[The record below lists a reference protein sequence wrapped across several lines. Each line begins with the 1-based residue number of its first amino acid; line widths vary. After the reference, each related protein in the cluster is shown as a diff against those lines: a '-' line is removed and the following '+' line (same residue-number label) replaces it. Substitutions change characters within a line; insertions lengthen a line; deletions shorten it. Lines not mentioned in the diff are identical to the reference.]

1 MPEIKSY
8 APGIYARSETLVQ
21 ATRDLDRGRTTEAA
35 VQDQRE
41 VDLRSFL
48 DAQREAGLDYL
59 SDGLLNW
66 QDIFR
71 PFDEAARGLEPGPL
85 TRFLNTN
92 TFYRA
97 PAVTEEAPTLVE
109 PLGEPY
115 FRIGD
120 LPRNRWV
127 VTLPSPHA
135 LAEFAAGDLEPRA
148 VAEGVLGPQI
158 RWLAGNG
165 CAIVVLQE
173 TALFDGGIDVYPLSD
188 ALDALQSPL
197 PIALQLPFG
206 DSGDVLGELVEL
218 DVEAIGVDLY
228 ATDLEALPRP
238 FPKTLLAGV
247 VDARNSLVEE
257 PGDLAEFGR
266 QLLEELEGE
275 LHFVPN
281 GDLQFVPEKIARQ
294 KVLRLGGG
302 KNPER
307 GTIDDRDPFRDP
319 RDREPCQARLARE
332 GNSRP
337 PRREKDVEEAREW
350 GWRLGIDSGELAE
363 ILRKGGVSLTRRR

>member
-1 MPEIKSY
+1 LSEIKAY
-8 APGIYARSETLVQ
+8 APGIYARSEELVQ
-21 ATRDLDRGRTTEAA
+21 ATRDLDRGRTTEEA
-35 VQDQRE
+35 VEEQRE
-41 VDLRSFL
+41 ADLRSFL

-71 PFDEAARGLEPGPL
+71 PFDEATRGLEPGPL

-97 PAVTEEAPTLVE
+97 PAVTGEAPKLVE
-109 PLGEPY
+109 PIGEPY

-127 VTLPSPHA
+127 ATLPSPHA
-135 LAEFAAGDLEPRA
+135 LAVSAAGDLTPQA

-173 TALFDGGIDVYPLSD
+173 TALFGAQIDVYPLGD
-188 ALDALQSPL
+188 ALDTLQSPL
-197 PIALQLPFG
+197 PLALQLPFG
-206 DSGDVLGELVEL
+206 DSGDVLGELVEF
-218 DVEAIGVDLY
+218 DVEAIGVDFY

-247 VDARNSLVEE
+247 TDARNSLLEE
-257 PGDLAEFGR
+257 PEEMARFGR
-266 QLLEELEGE
+266 ELLEELEGE
-275 LHFVPN
+275 LHLVPN

-294 KVLRLGGG
+294 KVLRLGEAARILKEEG
-302 KNPER
+302 K
-307 GTIDDRDPFRDP
+307 
-319 RDREPCQARLARE
+319 
-332 GNSRP
+332 
-337 PRREKDVEEAREW
+337 
-350 GWRLGIDSGELAE
+350 
-363 ILRKGGVSLTRRR
+363 

>member
-1 MPEIKSY
+1 LPEVKAY
-8 APGIYARSETLVQ
+8 APGIYARSEELVQ
-21 ATRDLDRGRTTEAA
+21 ATRDLDRGRTTEEA
-35 VQDQRE
+35 VEERRE
-41 VDLRSFL
+41 SDLRSFL
-48 DAQREAGLDYL
+48 DAQREAGLYYL

-97 PAVTEEAPTLVE
+97 PAVTEEAPKLVE

-127 VTLPSPHA
+127 ATLPSPHA
-135 LAEFAAGDLEPRA
+135 LAVSAAGELEPRA

-165 CAIVVLQE
+165 CAMVVLQE
-173 TALFDGGIDVYPLSD
+173 TMLFGGRIDVYPLSD

-197 PIALQLPFG
+197 PVALQLPFG
-206 DSGDVLGELVEL
+206 DSGDILGELVEL
-218 DVEAIGVDLY
+218 DVEALGVDFY

-247 VDARNSLVEE
+247 IDARNSLLEKPEE
-257 PGDLAEFGR
+257 LAEFG
-266 QLLEELEGE
+266 QELLEELEGE
-275 LHFVPN
+275 LHLVPN

-294 KVLRLGGG
+294 KVLRLGEVANVL
-302 KNPER
+302 K
-307 GTIDDRDPFRDP
+307 
-319 RDREPCQARLARE
+319 
-332 GNSRP
+332 
-337 PRREKDVEEAREW
+337 EEQ
-350 GWRLGIDSGELAE
+350 
-363 ILRKGGVSLTRRR
+363 

>member
-1 MPEIKSY
+1 MMARKHRAINRRLDLPEIKSH

-41 VDLRSFL
+41 ADLRSFL

-97 PAVTEEAPTLVE
+97 PAVTEEAPTLV
-109 PLGEPY
+109 
-115 FRIGD
+115 
-120 LPRNRWV
+120 
-127 VTLPSPHA
+127 
-135 LAEFAAGDLEPRA
+135 
-148 VAEGVLGPQI
+148 
-158 RWLAGNG
+158 
-165 CAIVVLQE
+165 
-173 TALFDGGIDVYPLSD
+173 DGGIDVYPLSD

-257 PGDLAEFGR
+257 PGDLAGFGR

-294 KVLRLGGG
+294 KVLRLGEAARIL
-302 KNPER
+302 KEER
-307 GTIDDRDPFRDP
+307 
-319 RDREPCQARLARE
+319 
-332 GNSRP
+332 
-337 PRREKDVEEAREW
+337 
-350 GWRLGIDSGELAE
+350 
-363 ILRKGGVSLTRRR
+363 

>member
-1 MPEIKSY
+1 MPEIKAYS
-8 APGIYARSETLVQ
+8 PGIYARSEELVR
-21 ATRDLDRGRTTEAA
+21 ATRDLDRGRTTEEA
-35 VQDQRE
+35 VEERRE

-97 PAVTEEAPTLVE
+97 PAVTGEAPKLVD
-109 PLGEPY
+109 PLAEPY

-120 LPRNRWV
+120 LPRDRWV
-127 VTLPSPHA
+127 ATLPSPHA
-135 LAEFAAGDLEPRA
+135 LALSAAGELEPRA
-148 VAEGVLGPQI
+148 VAEDVLGPQI

-165 CAIVVLQE
+165 CAMVVLQE
-173 TALFDGGIDVYPLSD
+173 TALFGGGIDIYPLSD
-188 ALDALQSPL
+188 ALDALRSPL
-197 PIALQLPFG
+197 PVALQLPFG
-206 DSGDVLGELVEL
+206 DAGDFLGELVEL
-218 DVEAIGVDLY
+218 DLEAIGVDFY

-247 VDARNSLVEE
+247 VDARNSLLEE
-257 PGDLAEFGR
+257 PEEIARFGR
-266 QLLEELEGE
+266 QLLEELDGD
-275 LHFVPN
+275 LHLVPN

-294 KVLRLGGG
+294 KVLRLGEAASVL
-302 KNPER
+302 K
-307 GTIDDRDPFRDP
+307 
-319 RDREPCQARLARE
+319 
-332 GNSRP
+332 
-337 PRREKDVEEAREW
+337 EEQ
-350 GWRLGIDSGELAE
+350 
-363 ILRKGGVSLTRRR
+363 

>member
-1 MPEIKSY
+1 MPEAFEKKECDLPEIKAY
-8 APGIYARSETLVQ
+8 APGIYARSEELVQ
-21 ATRDLDRGRTTEAA
+21 ATRDLDRGRTTEEA
-35 VQDQRE
+35 VEEQRE
-41 VDLRSFL
+41 ADLRSFL

-85 TRFLNTN
+85 KRSLNTN

-97 PAVTEEAPTLVE
+97 PVVIEEAPRLVE

-135 LAEFAAGDLEPRA
+135 LAEFAAGELEPRA

-158 RWLAGNG
+158 RWLAANG
-165 CAIVVLQE
+165 CAMVVLQE
-173 TALFDGGIDVYPLSD
+173 TALFEGGIDVYPLSE

-206 DSGDVLGELVEL
+206 DSGDILGELVEL
-218 DVEAIGVDLY
+218 DVEAIGVDFY

-247 VDARNSLVEE
+247 VDARNSLLEE
-257 PGDLAEFGR
+257 PEQVAKFGR
-266 QLLEELEGE
+266 QLLEELDGE
-275 LHFVPN
+275 LHLVPN
-281 GDLQFVPEKIARQ
+281 GDLQFVPEKIARE
-294 KVLRLGGG
+294 KVLRLS
-302 KNPER
+302 EV
-307 GTIDDRDPFRDP
+307 
-319 RDREPCQARLARE
+319 ARIL
-332 GNSRP
+332 
-337 PRREKDVEEAREW
+337 KEEQ
-350 GWRLGIDSGELAE
+350 
-363 ILRKGGVSLTRRR
+363 

>member
-1 MPEIKSY
+1 MPEIKAY
-8 APGIYARSETLVQ
+8 TPGIYARSEELVQ
-21 ATRDLDRGRTTEAA
+21 ATRDLDRGRATEEA
-35 VQDQRE
+35 VEEQRE
-41 VDLRSFL
+41 ADLHSFL
-48 DAQREAGLDYL
+48 DTQRKAGLDYL

-97 PAVTEEAPTLVE
+97 PAVTGEAPRLVE

-127 VTLPSPHA
+127 ATLPSPHA
-135 LAEFAAGDLEPRA
+135 LAVSAAGELEPQA

-165 CAIVVLQE
+165 CAMVVLQE
-173 TALFDGGIDVYPLSD
+173 TALFGGGIDVYPLSD

-197 PIALQLPFG
+197 PISLQLPFG

-218 DVEAIGVDLY
+218 DVEAIGVDFY
-228 ATDLEALPRP
+228 STDLEALPRP

-247 VDARNSLVEE
+247 VDARNSLLEE
-257 PGDLAEFGR
+257 PEEIAEFGR

-275 LHFVPN
+275 LHLVPS

-294 KVLRLGGG
+294 KILRLG
-302 KNPER
+302 E
-307 GTIDDRDPFRDP
+307 I
-319 RDREPCQARLARE
+319 ARVL
-332 GNSRP
+332 
-337 PRREKDVEEAREW
+337 KEEQ
-350 GWRLGIDSGELAE
+350 
-363 ILRKGGVSLTRRR
+363 